1 MSSITCP
8 NYDVAQR
15 FVGCQDNVTLP
26 ISSLLHAPVDQ
37 FLATQVH
44 HTHIHR
50 EIRLS
55 SHQ

>member
-37 FLATQVH
+37 FLATH
-44 HTHIHR
+44 RFITHIFTGK
-50 EIRLS
+50 
-55 SHQ
+55 